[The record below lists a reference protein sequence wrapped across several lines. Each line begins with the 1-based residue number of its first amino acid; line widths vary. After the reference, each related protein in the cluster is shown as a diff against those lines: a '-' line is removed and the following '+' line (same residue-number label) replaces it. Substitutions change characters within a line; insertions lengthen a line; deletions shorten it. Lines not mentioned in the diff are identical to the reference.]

1 MDRRKLTQ
9 LATILIIA
17 SFLIVG
23 ATQRFD
29 KIIAKTIIT
38 TSSSGITLNGG
49 GTLDLGSGDMTMNSG
64 DLAVTAGNLT
74 IGNGTPSITQ
84 DGEDAYIEGVLEVD
98 GLANFG
104 SVISQPINIENFGN
118 GKTILTQIITF
129 TAAAGGS
136 GTLATI
142 TDGEIWFVHKIF
154 IRTTT
159 DFDATGD
166 DVTFIVGDDLDVDGF
181 LAAVDAELQS
191 AFTEATGY
199 AAGWFGIES
208 GSGDAYTLD
217 DGGPFV
223 YAPSGADQTIDWLLD
238 ETSGETITAGQL
250 TAYVLYTRIQ

>member
-1 MDRRKLTQ
+1 MNNRNWLKLITF
-9 LATILIIA
+9 LLIASILII
-17 SFLIVG
+17 G
-23 ATQRFD
+23 AKQRFD
-29 KIIAKTIIT
+29 TILAKEIIIT
-38 TSSSGITLNGG
+38 GSGGLNFGVNAGSLDINGKELTLDADADTSITAITNNQIDIEINGTDEITLTAERLSLNDTFVYQALNTENL
-49 GTLDLGSGDMTMNSG
+49 GTN
-64 DLAVTAGNLT
+64 
-74 IGNGTPSITQ
+74 Q
-84 DGEDAYIEGVLEVD
+84 
-98 GLANFG
+98 
-104 SVISQPINIENFGN
+104 
-118 GKTILTQIITF
+118 TILTQIITF

-238 ETSGETITAGQL
+238 ETSGETITAGSL
-250 TAYVLYTRIQ
+250 TTYVIYTRIQ